1 MAKKTE
7 ETTEAKAKPSK
18 FKIPKTVGACADLL
32 LELRG
37 KKAVQQKIVDDIDEQ
52 IKALQA
58 HLIETL
64 PKSDQTGA
72 VGKVAK
78 ALVKVTQE
86 PAVQDWDAFYGHVA
100 KTKSWDL
107 LQRRVS
113 APAVKERWESGKQVP
128 GVGTFPVVK
137 VSVTKL

>member
-1 MAKKTE
+1 MPKKTE
-7 ETTEAKAKPSK
+7 EVVDAKPSK

-32 LELRG
+32 LDLRSE
-37 KKAVQQKIVDDIDEQ
+37 KAIQQKKVDEIDEK

-78 ALVKVTQE
+78 ALVKVVQE
-86 PAVQDWDAFYGHVA
+86 PTVKDWDAFYAHIA

-107 LQRRVS
+107 LQRRIAS
-113 APAVKERWESGKQVP
+113 PAVKERWEAGKQVP
-128 GVGTFPVVK
+128 GVETFPVVK